1 MLSITNTDEN
11 PGIMLS
17 KTGKKLNFEFA
28 NIAKYYG
35 QNNFFKTNQSYK
47 NKKPPKVKYPKR
59 LLDSKKENLQPFS
72 LFKGRDLGKEAR
84 EMNNRAPPVGS
95 YNVKNEYE
103 AKILRIYSRENSKK
117 SCRTTFMNIPKDISI
132 EPEIQKQT
140 ESKLTK
146 THIRKSAANMK
157 KSVFSEYVPDNDVSN
172 LKFSKA
178 KSVVP
183 NTLVKQE
190 TINYWD
196 QFKQKNDGLGF
207 VNFDKQ
213 LARKYKKKLHFVE
226 FDLNYDKNDKLS
238 TKKKAATD
246 IYFFN
251 KHNLFKQK
259 RKKFTRK
266 LNFYNMKLDLIYPKQ
281 ALMIPQFNR
290 ECGRRPLSQK
300 PVGDNY
306 CFYDFKKKDTY
317 MPNINFSKQIG
328 R

>member
-1 MLSITNTDEN
+1 MLSITNADEN

-35 QNNFFKTNQSYK
+35 QNNFFKTNQSFK

-59 LLDSKKENLQPFS
+59 LLDRKKENLQPFS
-72 LFKGRDLGKEAR
+72 LFKGRDLDKEAR

-95 YNVKNEYE
+95 YNVKSEHE
-103 AKILRIYSRENSKK
+103 AKILRIYSRENSKN
-117 SCRTTFMNIPKDISI
+117 SCRTTFMNLPKDSGT
-132 EPEIQKQT
+132 EPGQT
-140 ESKLTK
+140 KPLLRSMAK
-146 THIRKSAANMK
+146 TQSRKSVAK
-157 KSVFSEYVPDNDVSN
+157 VKQSVFSEYVDDHEVSQ
-172 LKFSKA
+172 LKMSKA
-178 KSVVP
+178 KSLMP
-183 NTLVKQE
+183 KTLKKQE

-196 QFKQKNDGLGF
+196 QFKQNPDGMGF
-207 VNFDKQ
+207 VHFDKQ
-213 LARKYKKKLHFVE
+213 LARKYKKKPHFVE
-226 FDLNYDKNDKLS
+226 FDLNYNQIDKLS

-266 LNFYNMKLDLIYPKQ
+266 LNFYNIKLDMIYPKQ

-300 PVGDNY
+300 PVGENH
-306 CFYDFKKKDTY
+306 CFYDYKKKDTY
-317 MPNINFSKQIG
+317 MPNIDFSKQIG